1 MRSESTGARLL
12 SRLSEILAEAG
23 DGMPPTPV
31 ELAELLWL
39 APHMDGAYPVPGSA
53 ATPAPSP
60 SDAREPRT
68 PSEPTPSEPP
78 TEKPPL
84 PAAGPEV
91 PVPTRNNSRVPLHL
105 PAPSGRTKPHASLLA
120 PAPPMLRRPLALQR
134 ALRPLK
140 RHTDA
145 PVGHELD
152 ERATAHR
159 IARLGG
165 HPEWWLPVMRPA
177 RERWLRLNLVYD
189 TGPTMPVWRPL
200 IRELHTA
207 LAQSGVF
214 RTMTVH
220 RARPDGSITGAG
232 AHVPADGR
240 TVTLLV
246 SDCMGPQW
254 WAGPTGDRWHTTLH
268 RLAHRMPLAIVQ
280 PLPERLW
287 RDTALPTEPGLLS
300 APFPAA
306 PLSSLAFT
314 PYDTSEGQLPTGAV
328 PLPVLEPD
336 APWLAHWSTLVAS
349 RGSSQLPG
357 SVAHLTPRPGQ
368 LDASGNRSDIT
379 RLPAEELVLRF
390 RATASPEAFRLA
402 GHLAVGRPDLPVMRL
417 VHAAVEPR
425 PRPQHL
431 AEVILSGM
439 LTSVPGPP
447 GSYAFR
453 PGVRDLLLR
462 SLPRTAR
469 GRTTRLL
476 ARMGALIDER
486 AGMTAGEFRAS
497 TPVASGPGAVAED
510 EPIATVSPESV
521 RRLLGKAAP
530 ERPPTLGDRYR
541 TVERL
546 GPSGTL
552 WRAEDTDLGRSVVV
566 RLYPPQTDVQAFVRD
581 ARALAGVDHPNVV
594 AVLDYGVEG
603 EVPFVVMEHLDGIAL
618 NSLASAGGYRL
629 PVPLLVSLG
638 QQLAAALT
646 TLHSTGVTH
655 GALDMTRVLILPDGT
670 AKLTLF
676 DLGRREQRDR
686 FGADLVALGRL
697 VFHLS
702 SGGPAHAGTSVAPER
717 LACLPTELRPLY
729 ASALRLLLSE
739 GSITPRQRRQGMARL
754 RSSDLSRLAESAYSP
769 LRYSLLGPPEVHRGT
784 GHPLA
789 VGSPQEQAMLCM
801 LLLQHG
807 RKVTQAKLTEGIWG
821 RKPPQRS
828 QALIGTYASRLRNA
842 LGPGVLA
849 TLSDG
854 YALHTSADFVDVV
867 DCQRSV
873 ARAEAERATGNT
885 EFALAHVNNALDLW
899 RGTALDSVPG
909 PAADTTRTRL
919 LQLRLSLC
927 ATRAELRLDLGE
939 FEGAAVELAALVRA
953 HPSREDFRRL
963 HIVALQRQGRTED
976 ALEAFEEYGDFGG
989 QSPELLILGRE
1000 LREEL
1005 GEPPEE
1011 ETESTYEQTTPDAT
1025 PYDGLVAAP
1034 DELPEGPFP
1043 TEDQFST
1050 PLLSPQEESTED
1062 TDFPD
1067 DDAAERPFAV
1077 EDELAEAPADAY
1089 DEPPEPPYD
1098 SYDSYDPY
1106 EEPPHD
1112 LDDAYDDPPEDLWE
1126 RPALSYRTSVFF
1138 DLAEGGRDL
1147 NKLAALGRLVARLL
1161 TASGLAENEYR
1172 ILSREEGY
1180 TVLLNPYVS
1189 ALPLLL
1195 VTLNQ
1200 LPSRLDELDD
1210 ARLTVAFRRLTTDE
1224 GAEGPDPQSVEDI
1237 LASSDARA
1245 VVAVSPSVHAEVDER
1260 PSFVDPDLLAPLATD
1275 DGWYRLI
1282 HTPPPSRRRSTLPP
1296 AGKPVQGP
1304 FPVPAGGW
1312 VPLPEGEKA
1321 VVYLLRDN
1329 GLALPDSPTVRL
1341 APPSTRATWRYYEVD
1356 LAERLLA
1363 VPSAPEVE
1371 VAWCVSDPVEASR
1384 SPDLDMPRV
1393 LTDVVGAALR
1403 DGLDT
1408 LAGNLSRWHVSGYAL
1423 RWRVRDSTAQ
1433 PPPWRTAGSTAQPS
1447 RTRPSP
1453 TDLLSTAE
1461 GVILGFEGTLA
1472 RLYRPGDAAE
1482 VMHDLARL
1490 IVEGRDPDDALSGHP
1505 LTPQEGPVAPLEGYA
1520 NPLDLLRA
1528 FAGHALADELR
1539 RRLDHHE
1546 VRAARTAQP
1555 TALADHLVR
1564 ALHSRGVPVAVVTD
1578 HATPAAETYLQR
1590 RELTGFLSG
1599 GIHGRGTD
1607 PARMMP
1613 HPYTLHRALDRFG
1626 APASRCLLVGST
1638 AAEQSAAG
1646 AIGLPFI
1653 GFARDEQV
1661 RRRLRTR
1668 DGGQLLISGL
1678 RPLLRAAQS
1687 R

>member
-1 MRSESTGARLL
+1 MRSEPTGARLL
-12 SRLSEILAEAG
+12 GRLAEILAKAG
-23 DGMPPTPV
+23 DGMPPPPV

-39 APHMDGAYPVPGSA
+39 ARHMDGSDPVTGPST
-53 ATPAPSP
+53 TPAPSP
-60 SDAREPRT
+60 SDGREPQQPPR
-68 PSEPTPSEPP
+68 PP
-78 TEKPPL
+78 TGKPPL
-84 PAAGPEV
+84 PKEGPEV
-91 PVPTRNNSRVPLHL
+91 PAPTRDDGRVPLHL
-105 PAPSGRTKPHASLLA
+105 PASSGQSKPHASLLA

-140 RHTDA
+140 RRTDA
-145 PVGHELD
+145 RFGRELD

-159 IARLGG
+159 IARLAG
-165 HPEWWLPVMRPA
+165 HPESWLPVMRPV

-200 IRELHTA
+200 IRELHTT
-207 LAQSGVF
+207 LAQSGIF
-214 RTMTVH
+214 RTVTVH
-220 RARPDGSITGAG
+220 RARPDGTITGAG

-254 WAGPTGDRWHTTLH
+254 WAGPAGNRWHATLH
-268 RLAHRMPLAIVQ
+268 RLAHRMPLAVLQ
-280 PLPERLW
+280 PLPEHLW
-287 RDTALPTEPGLLS
+287 RDTALPTAPGLLS

-306 PLSSLAFT
+306 PLSSLTFT
-314 PYDTSEGQLPTGAV
+314 PYDTSDGQLPPGAV

-349 RGSSQLPG
+349 QGGNRLPG
-357 SVAHLTPRPGQ
+357 SVAPLTPRPRNA
-368 LDASGNRSDIT
+368 DESGNRSDIT

-453 PGVRDLLLR
+453 PGVQDLLLR

-469 GRTTRLL
+469 GRTTQLL

-486 AGMTAGEFRAS
+486 AGVMAGEFRAS
-497 TPVASGPGAVAED
+497 TPVASGSGSVAEG
-510 EPIATVSPESV
+510 EPIATVSPKSV
-521 RRLLGKAAP
+521 RRLLGTTAP
-530 ERPPTLGDRYR
+530 ERPPTLVDRYR
-541 TVERL
+541 TIERL

-552 WRAEDTDLGRSVVV
+552 WRAEDTELGRSVVV
-566 RLYPPQTDVQAFVRD
+566 RLYPPQADVQAFMRD

-594 AVLDYGVEG
+594 AVHDYGVEG
-603 EVPFVVMEHLDGIAL
+603 EVPYVVMEYLDGIPL

-629 PVPLLVSLG
+629 PAPLLVSLG

-646 TLHSTGVTH
+646 ALHAAGVAH
-655 GALDMTRVLILPDGT
+655 GRLDMTRVLILPDGT

-676 DLGRREQRDR
+676 DLGRTEERDR
-686 FGADLVALGRL
+686 YGADLVALGRL
-697 VFHLS
+697 VVQLS
-702 SGGPAHAGTSVAPER
+702 SGGPAHDGASIAPER
-717 LACLPTELRPLY
+717 LVCLPTQLRPPY
-729 ASALRLLLSE
+729 SSALRLLLLSE
-739 GSITPRQRRQGMARL
+739 GPNSPRQRKQGMAQLLGR
-754 RSSDLSRLAESAYSP
+754 DLPRLAESAYSP

-784 GHPLA
+784 AHPLA

-807 RKVTQAKLTEGIWG
+807 RKVTHAKLTEGIWG
-821 RKPPQRS
+821 RKPPQRA
-828 QALIGTYASRLRNA
+828 QALLGTYASRLRNA

-854 YALHTSADFVDVV
+854 YALHTSADFVDVI

-873 ARAEAERATGNT
+873 ALAEWERTAGNT
-885 EFALAHVNNALDLW
+885 EFALAHVNNALHLW
-899 RGTALDSVPG
+899 RGTALDGVPG
-909 PAADTTRTRL
+909 PAADTARTRL

-939 FEGAAVELAALVRA
+939 FEGAAVDLAALVRA

-963 HIVALQRQGRTED
+963 HIVALQRQGRTEE
-976 ALEAFEEYGDFGG
+976 ALEAYEEYEDFGG

-1005 GEPPEE
+1005 GEPPDEE
-1011 ETESTYEQTTPDAT
+1011 AESAYEPTPPDAT

-1050 PLLSPQEESTED
+1050 PLLSPQEESAED
-1062 TDFPD
+1062 TNLPV
-1067 DDAAERPFAV
+1067 DDAAESPFAV

-1098 SYDSYDPY
+1098 SY

-1112 LDDAYDDPPEDLWE
+1112 LDDAYDDDPDLQDD
-1126 RPALSYRTSVFF
+1126 PALAYRTSVFF

-1147 NKLAALGRLVARLL
+1147 NELAALGRVVARLL
-1161 TASGLAENEYR
+1161 TASGLAEHEYR
-1172 ILSREEGY
+1172 LFSREGGY
-1180 TVLLNPYVS
+1180 TALLDPYVS

-1195 VTLNQ
+1195 VTLHQ
-1200 LPSRLDELDD
+1200 LPDRLDELDGV
-1210 ARLTVAFRRLTTDE
+1210 RLTVAFRRLTPDE
-1224 GAEGPDPQSVEDI
+1224 GAEGPDPQSVEDA
-1237 LASSDARA
+1237 LTSSDARA

-1282 HTPPPSRRRSTLPP
+1282 HTPPPSRRRSTISP

-1304 FPVPAGGW
+1304 FPLPAGGW

-1341 APPSTRATWRYYEVD
+1341 APPTTRATWRYYEVD

-1371 VAWCVSDPVEASR
+1371 VAWRVSDPVEASR

-1408 LAGNLSRWHVSGYAL
+1408 LAGNLSRWHVPGYSL

-1433 PPPWRTAGSTAQPS
+1433 PPPWRTPGSTAQPS
-1447 RTRPSP
+1447 RTKPSA
-1453 TDLLSTAE
+1453 TDLLTTADC
-1461 GVILGFEGTLA
+1461 VILGFDGTLA
-1472 RLYRPGDAAE
+1472 RLYRPGDGAE
-1482 VMHDLARL
+1482 VMRDLARL
-1490 IVEGRDPDDALSGHP
+1490 IVERRDPDDALSGQP
-1505 LTPQEGPVAPLEGYA
+1505 LMSQGGPVTPLEGYA
-1520 NPLDLLRA
+1520 NSLDLLRA
-1528 FAGHALADELR
+1528 FAGNALADELR

-1546 VRAARTAQP
+1546 VLAARTAQP
-1555 TALADHLVR
+1555 TALADQLVR
-1564 ALHSRGVPVAVVTD
+1564 TLHVRGVPVAVVTD

-1590 RELTGFLSG
+1590 RELTGFFSG

-1607 PARMMP
+1607 LARMMP
-1613 HPYTLHRALDRFG
+1613 HPYTVHRALERLG
-1626 APASRCLLVGST
+1626 ASASSCLMIGST
-1638 AAEQSAAG
+1638 AAEQEAAR
-1646 AIGLPFI
+1646 AVGLPFI

-1661 RRRLRTR
+1661 RRRLRTQ
-1668 DGGQLLISGL
+1668 DGGQLLVSGL
-1678 RPLLRAAQS
+1678 RPLLTAARS